1 MIVMEEVNKKKI
13 YDFKRRFYKG
23 TGINL
28 LVIPLDKKAIL
39 RTRKINIVYETIMQ
53 ASGVDIKEKNRSRE
67 CITYKEVFIKI
78 TRELGYRYAY
88 IANFMNLNH
97 STVMH
102 TYNKCNNHIEL
113 EDIEF
118 LETYN
123 EIINQLHDTRSI

>member
-28 LVIPLDKKAIL
+28 LIIPINKKAL
-39 RTRKINIVYETIMQ
+39 LNTRKINVVYDTIIKT
-53 ASGVDIKEKNRSRE
+53 SGVDIKEKNRNRE
-67 CITYKEVFIKI
+67 CITYKEVFVKI

-88 IANFMNLNH
+88 IGGFMNLNH

-102 TYNKCNNHIEL
+102 TYSKANVHVEL
-113 EDIEF
+113 DDIEF
-118 LETYN
+118 LERYN
-123 EIINQLHDTRSI
+123 EIITQLHDTRSI